1 MLEKHSLS
9 TDQVILK
16 PLSQQH
22 LDKLFAAGQ
31 DPKLWRWIL
40 GNYCKTPQ
48 ILSEWFYN
56 TAQFDPEQQLV
67 MGIYSKADK
76 KIVGTTRLF
85 RLDKQNL
92 SAEIGHTF
100 VGVPWQRS
108 CINTHSKYLLL
119 NYAFETLKLVR
130 VTFGTHEQNQLSR
143 NAIAR
148 LGARFEGIFYKDKRL
163 VDGSF
168 RNTARFSIIDQQWP
182 QIKAQLQEKL

>member
-9 TDQVILK
+9 TDQVTLK

-22 LDKLFAAGQ
+22 LDELFAAGQ

-119 NYAFETLKLVR
+119 HYAFETLKLVR